1 MEAAGLLPPEMNPSA
16 HLSPPP
22 QSAEPNPATG
32 ITDFLFLSLL
42 SPALVP
48 PPWEKNALAEG
59 LFSHRCPR
67 AAFRKRKETG

>member
-1 MEAAGLLPPEMNPSA
+1 MNPSA
-16 HLSPPP
+16 PLSPPT
-22 QSAEPNPATG
+22 QNAEPNPTTG

-48 PPWEKNALAEG
+48 PPWEKNSLAEG

-67 AAFRKRKETG
+67 ADFGKRKETV